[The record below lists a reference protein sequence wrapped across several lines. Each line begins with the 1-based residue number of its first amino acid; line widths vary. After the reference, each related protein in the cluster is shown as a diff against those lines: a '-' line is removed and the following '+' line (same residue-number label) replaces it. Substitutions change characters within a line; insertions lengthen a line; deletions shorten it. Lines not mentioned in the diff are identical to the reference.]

1 MAILEELLKFYNLDI
16 EEYGRLKEA
25 PSFDSIPRIDDAE
38 SVKDAI
44 KRLTLAKQNKEK
56 ILVYGDY
63 DTDGVMSTSILVRA
77 LREFGNVANGYLPS
91 RYKDGY
97 GLNVANVE
105 KIASSNYSIIFTCD
119 NGITA
124 FDAIKRAKELGMD
137 VIVLDH
143 HTIEEGKLPE
153 ADVIIHPTLL
163 NYGEYS
169 ISAGFLSFLF
179 SMPLLGKRDDYLFT
193 LGAISTISDMMP
205 LKGYNRTAV
214 RLLNKHLQDVKYSEI
229 YALSKKEVVDT
240 KVLQLE
246 IIPKINAVGRMEK
259 EPKSINR
266 LIAYFAEND
275 KAKKEAIATFLDNIN
290 EHRKEET
297 KSAAESFVIEE
308 GVPAIVVKAD
318 IPEGLNGLIANR
330 LLQEYALPCVVFS
343 PADAKPGLLVG
354 SVRSRAGFDVIECLT
369 HVKVDLVAYGGHS
382 FAGGVTIK
390 SEDFDK
396 FKKEF
401 AFYAIKHKLEKKNDG
416 LIDINLSDC
425 NMNTYHLIESFAPFG
440 QEWPEPK
447 FLLRNMKTKDFT
459 FTKDGR
465 FLSSFIAKD
474 VKLFSFSI
482 GENTFPEDTV
492 IDLQITFAVD
502 EFRGRK
508 SLSLFAEKQ

>member
-16 EEYGRLKEA
+16 EEYGRLKMA
-25 PSFDSIPRIDDAE
+25 PSFESIPRIDEAK

-44 KRLTLAKQNKEK
+44 NRLAQAKQNKEK

-77 LREFGNVANGYLPS
+77 LREFGNIANGYLPS

-105 KIASSNYSIIFTCD
+105 KIALSGYKIIFTCD
-119 NGITA
+119 NGISA
-124 FDAIKRAKELGMD
+124 FDAINRAKELGLY

-143 HTIEEGKLPE
+143 HTIEKELPK
-153 ADVIIHPTLL
+153 ADIIIHPTLL
-163 NYGEYS
+163 DYGEYA

-179 SMPLLGKRDDYLFT
+179 SIPLLNKKDDYLFT

-205 LKGYNRTAV
+205 LKGYNRVAV
-214 RLLNKHLQDVKYSEI
+214 RLLNEHLANVKYPEI
-229 YALSKKEVVDT
+229 YALTKKSVVDT

-246 IIPKINAVGRMEK
+246 IIPKINAIGRMEK

-275 KAKKEAIATFLDNIN
+275 ITKKEAIANFLDNIN

-297 KSAAESFVIEE
+297 KAAAESFVVEE
-308 GVPAIVVKAD
+308 GSPAIVVKAD
-318 IPEGLNGLIANR
+318 IPEGLNGLIANK
-330 LLQEYALPCVVFS
+330 LLQAHALPSVVFS

-354 SVRSRAGFDVIECLT
+354 SIRSKSGFDVIECLN
-369 HVKVDLVAYGGHS
+369 HIKVDIVAYGGHS

-390 SEDFDK
+390 EEDFEK

-401 AFYAIKHKLEKKNDG
+401 SFFAIKHKLEKKNDG
-416 LIDINLSDC
+416 LIEISLADC
-425 NMNTYHLIESFAPFG
+425 NMKTYALIESFGPFG
-440 QEWPEPK
+440 QDWPEPK
-447 FLLRNMKTKDFT
+447 FLLRNMNTSNFT
-459 FTKDGR
+459 YTKDGR
-465 FLSSFIAKD
+465 FLSCFVAKD
-474 VKLFSFSI
+474 TKLFSFSI
-482 GENTFPEDTV
+482 GENTFPDNA
-492 IDLQITFAVD
+492 IANLQITFSVD
-502 EFRGRK
+502 EFRGK
-508 SLSLFAEKQ
+508 KTLSLYAEKL

>member
-25 PSFDSIPRIDDAE
+25 PSFDLIPRIDGAE
-38 SVKDAI
+38 SVNKAI
-44 KRLTLAKQNKEK
+44 ERLNLAKQNKEK

-63 DTDGVMSTSILVRA
+63 DTDGVMATSILVRA
-77 LREFGNVANGYLPS
+77 LRERGIIANGYLPS

-105 KIASSNYSIIFTCD
+105 RIAASGYSIIFTCD
-119 NGITA
+119 NGISA
-124 FDAIKRAKELGMD
+124 FEAVDKAKELGMT

-143 HTIEEGKLPE
+143 HTIEEGKLPN
-153 ADVIIHPTLL
+153 ADIIIHPVLL
-163 NYGEYS
+163 EYGEYP

-179 SMPLLGKRDDYLFT
+179 SMPFLGKRDDYLFT
-193 LGAISTISDMMP
+193 LGTISLISDMMP
-205 LKGYNRTAV
+205 LKGHNRVAV
-214 RLLNKHLQDVKYSEI
+214 RLLTKHLENVKYSEI
-229 YALSKKEVVDT
+229 YALTKKPVVDT

-259 EPKSINR
+259 DPKSINR

-275 KAKKEAIATFLDNIN
+275 KAKKEAIAIFLDNIN

-297 KSAAESFVIEE
+297 KAAAESFNIEE
-308 GVPAIVVKAD
+308 GTPAIVVKAD

-330 LLQEYALPCVVFS
+330 LLQEHALPCVVFS

-382 FAGGVTIK
+382 FAGGVTIRE
-390 SEDFDK
+390 EDFEK

-401 AFYAIKHKLEKKNDG
+401 SFFAIKHKLEKKNDG
-416 LIDINLSDC
+416 LIEISLDDC
-425 NMNTYHLIESFAPFG
+425 NMNTYHLIESFGPFG

-447 FLLRNMKTKDFT
+447 FLLKNMYTKGFT
-459 FTKDGR
+459 YTKDGR
-465 FLSSFIAKD
+465 FLSCFVGKD

-482 GENTFPEDTV
+482 SENTFPEDTV
-492 IDLQITFAVD
+492 TDLQITFAVD
-502 EFRGRK
+502 EFRGK
-508 SLSLFAEKQ
+508 KTLSLFAERQ